1 VHPEK
6 VSHQKRLQV
15 STGSK
20 EEDKLKLCSLFS
32 VFWHLTFLSAET
44 HSNFAHFFAYSFL
57 LADFSHFSQQLQ
69 NQHKIM
75 HCVNT
80 HIKILLY

>member
-15 STGSK
+15 STGSI
-20 EEDKLKLCSLFS
+20 EEDKLKLCTL
-32 VFWHLTFLSAET
+32 FWHITFLSAEK
-44 HSNFAHFFAYSFL
+44 HSNFGHFFAYNFL

-80 HIKILLY
+80 HFQILRRKSF